1 MTFNAL
7 SEHIESTD
15 MNFNFQID
23 IEGIVAAAVAPERIQ
38 PLLDKAIT
46 DAMKQS
52 LDDATGYRSEF
63 RKLLTQ
69 QLSEALPHGLRVHDV
84 AKFQHMLNIAISNAV
99 EGANAEALKAA
110 FGNVMQSILPEV
122 PARIKLSKLLKQA
135 RHGFHKD
142 DHERFYARYEPS
154 QYSSGGGHLYL
165 DSDDSTRDTY
175 HASIRLDFSG
185 DGTIYALKLDGRDI
199 TPKSTPDAVGDFDGL
214 LLAMYCGRTTLDVD
228 MDEDE
233 VESACE
239 AKEY

>member
-1 MTFNAL
+1 
-7 SEHIESTD
+7 
-15 MNFNFQID
+15 MNFNFEID

-46 DAMKQS
+46 DALKQS
-52 LDDATGYRSEF
+52 LDEATGYRSKF
-63 RKLLTQ
+63 RKLLTE
-69 QLSEALPHGLRVHDV
+69 QLTEALPHGLRIHDV
-84 AKFQHMLNIAISNAV
+84 AKFQHMLNIAVSNAV

-122 PARIKLSKLLKQA
+122 PARIKLSELLEQA

-142 DHERFYARYEPS
+142 DRERFYARYEPS
-154 QYSSGGGHLYL
+154 KFSSGGGHLYL
-165 DSDDSTRDTY
+165 DSDANTRDTY
-175 HASIRLDFSG
+175 RASMRIAFGG

-199 TPKSTPDAVGDFDGL
+199 TPKSTPNAVGDFDGL

-239 AKEY
+239 SKADY